1 MPVTITNESIYGKP
15 QPVEPAR
22 IQVSQPQPEVDPFL
36 PAIEAVQKAGDSL
49 TKEKALLD
57 LTNQYGE
64 FESQKMKQFH
74 DMAYGR
80 FGVSGLERQLRFS
93 EQKDRSHPMWLQ
105 YQTDS
110 EETARAR
117 AMYDK
122 SLSLAESHIR
132 ELASSD
138 PDITR
143 TKTRIGAFMKTQER
157 LLNTMLQKEGIQN
170 EKVDQ
175 ITSILTPTNMEAV
188 QALYPEVKDERELK
202 LRAAQLLTNPQFR
215 EEAAVIMDPAAKP
228 QDYLAAAVHGISK
241 AVPYVVQKQAA
252 LTGQPTAEVENELTK
267 MRALLLNSDALQ
279 KEADKFLSPIERQEL
294 GNLKQKSMLS
304 KDKDSLAKLE
314 ALKVETAIKVMK
326 ASKKSSLLGNA
337 ASWQPVDGM
346 RLIDLPEFDALRTAG
361 KPINLNTIYEKFVYN
376 APKEARSSRAALVQQ
391 HLLKNA
397 EKLNGTL
404 YGEVVDLSTLK
415 AKTQAMAIP
424 GIFDNIAAGLSTVA
438 TMPNAYTIGPVF

>member
-1 MPVTITNESIYGKP
+1 MPIIITNESIYGKP
-15 QPVEPAR
+15 QPAEPAR

-80 FGVSGLERQLRFS
+80 FGVSGLERQLKFS

-122 SLSLAESHIR
+122 SLSLAENHIR
-132 ELASSD
+132 ELATSD
-138 PDITR
+138 PDIAR

-304 KDKDSLAKLE
+304 KDKDSLAKME

>member
-1 MPVTITNESIYGKP
+1 MPITITNESIYGKP
-15 QPVEPAR
+15 QSVEPAR
-22 IQVSQPQPEVDPFL
+22 IQVTPPQPEVDPFL

-80 FGVSGLERQLRFS
+80 FGVSGLERQLKFS

-132 ELASSD
+132 ELAASD

-175 ITSILTPTNMEAV
+175 ITSVLNNDNLAAV
-188 QALYPEVKDERELK
+188 QAIYPQITDQQELK
-202 LRAAQLLTNPQFR
+202 LRAAQLITNPKFR
-215 EEAAVIMDPAAKP
+215 DEASVIMDPSAKP
-228 QDYLAAAVHGISK
+228 QDFLTAAVHGVSM
-241 AVPYVVQKQAA
+241 AVPYVLQRQSA
-252 LTGQPTAEVENELTK
+252 LTGQDPTQVESEVSK
-267 MRALLLNSDALQ
+267 MRSLVLNPDALQ

-294 GNLKQKSMLS
+294 GNLKQRSMLA
-304 KDKDSLAKLE
+304 KDKDSMAKLE
-314 ALKVETAIKVMK
+314 ALKIETAIKVMK
-326 ASKKSSLLGNA
+326 ASKKNNLLGNA
-337 ASWQPVDGM
+337 ESWQPVDGM
-346 RLIDLPEFDALRTAG
+346 RLVDLPEFDSFKAAK
-361 KPINLNTIYEKFVYN
+361 KPINLETIYREFVHN
-376 APKEARSSRAALVQQ
+376 APKEAKSSRAALVQQ

-404 YGEVVDLSTLK
+404 YGEVVDLSALK
-415 AKTQAMAIP
+415 AKTQAMAVP
-424 GIFDNIAAGLSTVA
+424 GIFDSLSLGLENILR
-438 TMPNAYTIGPVF
+438 MPNALPAITPF

>member
-1 MPVTITNESIYGKP
+1 MPITITNESIYGKP
-15 QPVEPAR
+15 QPAEPAR
-22 IQVSQPQPEVDPFL
+22 IQVTPPQPEVDPFL

-80 FGVSGLERQLRFS
+80 FGVSGLERQLKFS

-175 ITSILTPTNMEAV
+175 ITSVLTPTNMEAV
-188 QALYPEVKDERELK
+188 QALYPNVKDDRELK
-202 LRAAQLLTNPQFR
+202 LRGAQLLTNPQFK
-215 EEAAVIMDPAAKP
+215 EEAAVIMDPSAKP
-228 QDYLAAAVHGISK
+228 QDYLTAAIHGISK

-252 LTGQPTAEVENELTK
+252 LTGQPTAEIENELTK
-267 MRALLLNSDALQ
+267 MRSLLLNPDALQ
-279 KEADKFLSPIERQEL
+279 KEADKFLSLVERQEL
-294 GNLKQKSMLS
+294 GNLQQRSILA

-326 ASKKSSLLGNA
+326 ASKKSNLLGNA

-346 RLIDLPEFDALRTAG
+346 RLINLPEFDSLREAG

-376 APKEARSSRAALVQQ
+376 APKEAKSSRAALVQQ

-404 YGEVVDLSTLK
+404 YGEIVDLSTLK

-424 GIFDNIAAGLSTVA
+424 DIFDNIAAGLSTVA

>member
-1 MPVTITNESIYGKP
+1 MPITITNESIYGKP
-15 QPVEPAR
+15 QPAEPAR

-80 FGVSGLERQLRFS
+80 FGVSGLERQLKFS

-122 SLSLAESHIR
+122 SLSLAEGHIR

-138 PDITR
+138 PDILK
-143 TKTRIGAFMKTQER
+143 TKTRVGAFMKTQER

-304 KDKDSLAKLE
+304 KDKDSLAKME

>member
-1 MPVTITNESIYGKP
+1 MPITITNESIYGKP
-15 QPVEPAR
+15 QPAEPAR
-22 IQVSQPQPEVDPFL
+22 IQVTPPQPEVDPFL

-80 FGVSGLERQLRFS
+80 FGVSGLERQLKFS

-122 SLSLAESHIR
+122 SLSLAEGHIR

>member
-1 MPVTITNESIYGKP
+1 MPITITNESIYGKP
-15 QPVEPAR
+15 QPAEPAR
-22 IQVSQPQPEVDPFL
+22 IQVTPPQPEVDPFL

-80 FGVSGLERQLRFS
+80 FGVSGLERQLKFS

-132 ELASSD
+132 ELATSD
-138 PDITR
+138 PDILK
-143 TKTRIGAFMKTQER
+143 TKTRVGAFMKTQER

-304 KDKDSLAKLE
+304 KDKDSLAKME

>member
-1 MPVTITNESIYGKP
+1 MPITITNDSIYGKP

-22 IQVSQPQPEVDPFL
+22 IQVSQPQQEVDPFL

-80 FGVSGLERQLRFS
+80 FGVSGLERQLKFS

-175 ITSILTPTNMEAV
+175 ITSVLTPTNMEAV
-188 QALYPEVKDERELK
+188 QALYPDVKDERELK

-415 AKTQAMAIP
+415 AKAQAMAIP